1 MIQYI
6 VENARSEQTK
16 TYRRGEEDIMAKWFY
31 KQSILVQVIL
41 LLIPVVNW
49 VVEVC
54 VRWSAYMS
62 RPKLL
67 TLVFA
72 ILTIPLGIIF
82 GWVDLVWLLLT
93 GHLLFAKA

>member
-1 MIQYI
+1 MIQYT

-49 VVEVC
+49 VVE
-54 VRWSAYMS
+54 
-62 RPKLL
+62 
-67 TLVFA
+67 
-72 ILTIPLGIIF
+72 LGS
-82 GWVDLVWLLLT
+82 
-93 GHLLFAKA
+93 